1 LQHGI
6 LPHIHAGVIYVCQS
20 SALMNEVSDAA
31 VGSAG
36 IEALHSGGALTC
48 CSSFALD
55 SYRCHMMV
63 SVVMWS
69 NEWGVKVH
77 TPGGRTGL
85 C

>member
-1 LQHGI
+1 MLQHGI

-48 CSSFALD
+48 CSSFAFRFLQVPHD
-55 SYRCHMMV
+55 GFSCN
-63 SVVMWS
+63 VVQ
-69 NEWGVKVH
+69 
-77 TPGGRTGL
+77 
-85 C
+85 